1 MISPVTELILPS
13 RVNVTLSVTFLAT
26 SSPFSLTDV
35 IVRFTW
41 RVVSICLMRSSVHFG
56 PSGLLGSIGS
66 PGFGL
71 FGSFGFSGST
81 GLIGSTCGLT
91 VTTKL

>member
-1 MISPVTELILPS
+1 
-13 RVNVTLSVTFLAT
+13 
-26 SSPFSLTDV
+26 
-35 IVRFTW
+35 
-41 RVVSICLMRSSVHFG
+41 MRSSVHFG

-91 VTTKL
+91 VTTKLWSTFVSLSKFLSVAVVNPSVTRSYPRALSSASLATVE